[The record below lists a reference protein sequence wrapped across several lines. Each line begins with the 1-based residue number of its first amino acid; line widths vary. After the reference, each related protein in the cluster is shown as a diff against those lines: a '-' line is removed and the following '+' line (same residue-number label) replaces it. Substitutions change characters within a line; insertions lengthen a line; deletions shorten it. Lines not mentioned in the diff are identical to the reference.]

1 VGDDVVNKV
10 AETKPQKAIKEV
22 PENLLAQIQKN
33 AELVKQIHA
42 VYADASFGSE
52 PLYFPEVL
60 QVWIFFVLY
69 ILRIPEHRN
78 AKYSQI
84 WCEFVYLR
92 NYFPEFIV
100 NCNINKEISNFR
112 EKRHVCKSCDNDKKR
127 INYSN
132 DKELRDEKNKKRRIK
147 YQTDEEHRQ
156 KLIKMAG
163 DFKHNKVIERQK
175 LKEEE
180 NQKIGLENKQCK
192 YCNEIKLINMF
203 RHNRLKCRDCERDEP
218 LDKFKRVV
226 RSRIISA
233 LSCKNK
239 HTIEYLGCN
248 TEEFYN
254 WMLYN
259 FDDVLTLDNYGSFW
273 HIDHVI
279 PISHFNLENEHEQSI
294 AFNWKNTMPLSAKEN
309 CTKNNRL
316 VLSQIEQ
323 HLKMLAQQSLIKIP
337 RIQNNTSIRSDIKPS
352 LHSI

>member
-1 VGDDVVNKV
+1 MAD
-10 AETKPQKAIKEV
+10 TKP
-22 PENLLAQIQKN
+22 EN
-33 AELVKQIHA
+33 VKCC
-42 VYADASFGSE
+42 S
-52 PLYFPEVL
+52 
-60 QVWIFFVLY
+60 
-69 ILRIPEHRN
+69 
-78 AKYSQI
+78 
-84 WCEFVYLR
+84 
-92 NYFPEFIV
+92 

-248 TEEFYN
+248 TTDYLN
-254 WMLYN
+254 WILNNDKGY
-259 FDDVLTLDNYGSFW
+259 TLDNRGSEW
-273 HIDHVI
+273 HIDHII
-279 PISHFNLENEHEQSI
+279 PLSHFDLENEEEQMI
-294 AFNWKNTMPLSAKEN
+294 AFNWRNTMALSAKEN
-309 CTKNNRL
+309 LSKNNKIIKL
-316 VLSQIEQ
+316 QIEQ
-323 HLKMLAQQSLIKIP
+323 HYKNLVKYHIENNIELPQEYIKLFAKHLDAGNP
-337 RIQNNTSIRSDIKPS
+337 LEPN
-352 LHSI
+352 